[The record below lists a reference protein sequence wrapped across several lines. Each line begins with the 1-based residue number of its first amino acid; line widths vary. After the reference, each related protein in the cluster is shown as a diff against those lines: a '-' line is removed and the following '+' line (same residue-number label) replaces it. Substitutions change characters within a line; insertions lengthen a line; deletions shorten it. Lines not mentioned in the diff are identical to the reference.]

1 MTQAATLVARI
12 LVTLLAISA
21 IVGQV
26 AQWDALSGV
35 SLGLSDTLAP
45 SPRASF
51 LTLVA
56 ADAVVTVISSVLAIA
71 LVYRGKAAQGARGLA
86 VALAAWSYLLAYSGI
101 IVLLRP
107 DPGVARAIFEAH
119 FPLVELLG
127 LAGMM
132 HFTAMFPRRLTPEHL
147 TPAQSLPVGLRTL
160 QGLRGR
166 LLSPAAPWLAVV
178 VVIAVLLSVNA
189 LLGRSIADAG
199 LNPLMDLTRFL
210 AVGVVVVNLRRSW
223 LGAAAEERA
232 KMWWILVGLA
242 LLMAAIALLIGGNIF
257 LSATGWSEPTVAWR
271 PILLDLGLAGLLWGL
286 WMAVFYSG
294 AADSAA
300 AARRVVA
307 LTALAL
313 TGIGIATGLE
323 VLLSSA
329 LVARVSLPRGLGT
342 AVAVVVMIVG
352 YSRGLAYVERGL
364 EQIPGIAV
372 EATPAAR
379 LLDRALLRAGGH
391 ESVTA

>member
-1 MTQAATLVARI
+1 
-12 LVTLLAISA
+12 
-21 IVGQV
+21 
-26 AQWDALSGV
+26 
-35 SLGLSDTLAP
+35 
-45 SPRASF
+45 
-51 LTLVA
+51 
-56 ADAVVTVISSVLAIA
+56 
-71 LVYRGKAAQGARGLA
+71 
-86 VALAAWSYLLAYSGI
+86 
-101 IVLLRP
+101 
-107 DPGVARAIFEAH
+107 
-119 FPLVELLG
+119 
-127 LAGMM
+127 
-132 HFTAMFPRRLTPEHL
+132 
-147 TPAQSLPVGLRTL
+147 
-160 QGLRGR
+160 
-166 LLSPAAPWLAVV
+166 
-178 VVIAVLLSVNA
+178 
-189 LLGRSIADAG
+189 
-199 LNPLMDLTRFL
+199 
-210 AVGVVVVNLRRSW
+210 

-257 LSATGWSEPTVAWR
+257 LSAAGWSKPTVAWR

>member
-1 MTQAATLVARI
+1 M
-12 LVTLLAISA
+12 
-21 IVGQV
+21 
-26 AQWDALSGV
+26 
-35 SLGLSDTLAP
+35 
-45 SPRASF
+45 
-51 LTLVA
+51 
-56 ADAVVTVISSVLAIA
+56 
-71 LVYRGKAAQGARGLA
+71 
-86 VALAAWSYLLAYSGI
+86 
-101 IVLLRP
+101 
-107 DPGVARAIFEAH
+107 
-119 FPLVELLG
+119 
-127 LAGMM
+127 
-132 HFTAMFPRRLTPEHL
+132 
-147 TPAQSLPVGLRTL
+147 
-160 QGLRGR
+160 
-166 LLSPAAPWLAVV
+166 
-178 VVIAVLLSVNA
+178 VIAVLLSVND

-199 LNPLMDLTRFL
+199 LNPLMDLMRFL

-223 LGAAAEERA
+223 LGAPAEERA

-313 TGIGIATGLE
+313 TGIATGLE

-329 LVARVSLPRGLGT
+329 LVARMSLPRGLGT

-352 YSRGLAYVERGL
+352 YSRGLAYDERGL
-364 EQIPGIAV
+364 EQIPGIAD

-379 LLDRALLRAGGH
+379 
-391 ESVTA
+391 